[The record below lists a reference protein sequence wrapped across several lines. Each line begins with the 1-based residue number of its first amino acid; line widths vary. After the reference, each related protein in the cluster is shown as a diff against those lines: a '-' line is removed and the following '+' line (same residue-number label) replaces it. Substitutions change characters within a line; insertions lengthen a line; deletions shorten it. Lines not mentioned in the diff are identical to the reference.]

1 MTLIYKHPFERLGI
15 FLKEYKSRLAQALT
29 AIEVIENNDAD
40 SESLV
45 EAIDQFTE
53 DRPE

>member
-1 MTLIYKHPFERLGI
+1 MTLIYKHPFERLDI

-40 SESLV
+40 SESAKL
-45 EAIDQFTE
+45 
-53 DRPE
+53 